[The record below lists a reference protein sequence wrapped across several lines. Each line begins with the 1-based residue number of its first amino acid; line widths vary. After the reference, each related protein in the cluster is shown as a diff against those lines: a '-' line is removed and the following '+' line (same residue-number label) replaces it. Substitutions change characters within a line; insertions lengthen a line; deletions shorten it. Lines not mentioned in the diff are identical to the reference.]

1 MARSGFR
8 TGLLRGRLTAFFVAV
23 TLGLPICV
31 GATDTAP
38 ERESWGKLS
47 DEANDLIVEAS
58 TELVE
63 GVSSERLLSSDSVLG
78 QILTEYLASQKTE

>member
-31 GATDTAP
+31 GAADTAP
-38 ERESWGKLS
+38 ERESWGKSETYPVFLRIAVQS
-47 DEANDLIVEAS
+47 ALPASFVLETLQPTVEH
-58 TELVE
+58 L
-63 GVSSERLLSSDSVLG
+63 R
-78 QILTEYLASQKTE
+78 

>member
-31 GATDTAP
+31 GAADTVP
-38 ERESWGKLS
+38 ERESWGKSETYPVFLRIAVQS
-47 DEANDLIVEAS
+47 ALPASFVLETLQPTVEH
-58 TELVE
+58 L
-63 GVSSERLLSSDSVLG
+63 R
-78 QILTEYLASQKTE
+78 